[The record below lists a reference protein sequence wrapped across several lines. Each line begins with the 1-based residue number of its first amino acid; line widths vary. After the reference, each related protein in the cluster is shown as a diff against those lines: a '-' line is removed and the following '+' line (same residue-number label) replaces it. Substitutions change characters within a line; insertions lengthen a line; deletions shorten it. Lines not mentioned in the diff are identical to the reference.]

1 MPDWCFSV
9 HNLLPWHN
17 VLSECPDTLQTIAQ
31 STQYAD
37 IISVYLCGKANC
49 QGPSG
54 EEFLCSH
61 ARNPEEIMLLQHSN
75 RRRQTIQFYFGGQ

>member
-1 MPDWCFSV
+1 MPDWSLSA
-9 HNLLPWHN
+9 HKLLRWHN

-61 ARNPEEIMLLQHSN
+61 ARNPEEMMLH
-75 RRRQTIQFYFGGQ
+75 

>member
-1 MPDWCFSV
+1 MPDWSFIV
-9 HNLLPWHN
+9 HKLLRWHN

-37 IISVYLCGKANC
+37 IISAYLCGKANC

-54 EEFLCSH
+54 EEFLYSH
-61 ARNPEEIMLLQHSN
+61 ARNPEEMILLQHSN
-75 RRRQTIQFYFGGQ
+75 RRRSTIQFCFGGQ